1 MSWQLRLS
9 CNLTWTLDLINN
21 MSRSNSRSRTGTCFF
36 SLIILIGLIIT
47 LVVVIP
53 KLITSRAELIFGSP
67 SIHLGYIQR
76 VYLSALILLQSNDLI
91 QPMNPNGTEIN
102 LIINLGESVPSII
115 GQLWET
121 GLISNPGVF
130 RSYLQYTGLD
140 TSLKAG
146 EYKLSPAMSSIEIA
160 QAIQSS
166 ISADVTLTIL
176 PGWRVEE
183 IANSLPTSG
192 INITPEVFLQTVSTH
207 PVGYSFSSCVSED
220 SLEGFLYP
228 DSYTLPR
235 KTTIDELLPRI
246 LMNFEAQV
254 SPSLRNGFS
263 TQGLNLCQA
272 VTLASIVQREAILV
286 EEMPLIT
293 SVFYNRLKSG
303 AMLASDPTVQYAL
316 GFNQSQETWWTNP
329 LSEQDLQ
336 VNSPYNTYV
345 YQGLPPGP
353 ISNPGL
359 TALKAVAFPA
369 QTPYYYFRAACDGS
383 GRHLFA
389 ETYDEHLKN
398 ECP

>member
-1 MSWQLRLS
+1 M
-9 CNLTWTLDLINN
+9 
-21 MSRSNSRSRTGTCFF
+21 
-36 SLIILIGLIIT
+36 T

-53 KLITSRAELIFGSP
+53 KLITSRAELIFGTP
-67 SIHLGYIQR
+67 SLHLNYIQR
-76 VYLSALILLQSNDLI
+76 VYLSALILLQSNDLT
-91 QPMNPNGTEIN
+91 QPMNPNGIEIN

-115 GQLWET
+115 GQLWKA

-166 ISADVTLTIL
+166 ISADITLTIL

-183 IANSLPTSG
+183 IANSFPSSG
-192 INITPEVFLQTVSTH
+192 FNITPEEFLQAVGTP
-207 PVGYSFSSCVSED
+207 PVGYSFSSCLSDD

-228 DSYTLPR
+228 ASYTMPR
-235 KTTIDELLPRI
+235 ETTIDEILPRV

-254 SPSLRNGFS
+254 SSELRNGFS

-272 VTLASIVQREAILV
+272 VTLASIIQREAVLD
-286 EEMPLIT
+286 EEMPLIA
-293 SVFYNRLKSG
+293 SVFYNRLNSG
-303 AMLASDPTVQYAL
+303 AVLASDPTVQYAL
-316 GFNQSQETWWTNP
+316 GFNQSQGIWWTNP
-329 LSEQDLQ
+329 LSVQDLQ

-345 YQGLPPGP
+345 YQGIPPGP

-359 TALKAVAFPA
+359 AALKAVAFPA

-389 ETYDEHLKN
+389 VTYDEHLTN